1 MEQIIKGAI
10 NGAAGGYIV
19 TRGRPRYAMLNGEH
33 YAVGRGVAW
42 RCGSVA
48 EAYGQRDK
56 MIAAEKAARA
66 PVAPAAHGA
75 SPAVGSRV
83 RIEKG
88 VGTVSEIGPRSVR
101 VVMDDG
107 TVWRRAACDCVGV

>member
-1 MEQIIKGAI
+1 MEQIRQGEI
-10 NGAAGGYIV
+10 NGADGGYIT

-56 MIAAEKAARA
+56 MIAAEKAAHATA
-66 PVAPAAHGA
+66 PLAPGGTA
-75 SPAVGSRV
+75 PAVGARV

-88 VGTVSEIGPRSVR
+88 VGTVSEVGPRSVR

>member
-42 RCGSVA
+42 RFGSVA

-56 MIAAEKAARA
+56 MIAAEKAAVAAR
-66 PVAPAAHGA
+66 VAPASQPAA
-75 SPAVGSRV
+75 FAVGARV
-83 RIEKG
+83 RIDKG
-88 VGTVSEIGPRSVR
+88 AGTVSEIGPRSVR
-101 VVMDDG
+101 VVMADG
-107 TVWRRAACDCVGV
+107 TVWRRAACDCVA